1 MNWKEVLGIDK
12 DFTLT
17 WVPSWEE
24 VLGIDMELQEFVR
37 NCVV

>member
-1 MNWKEVLGIDK
+1 MNWKEVLGIGK

-17 WVPSWEE
+17 WEE